1 MEVVVH
7 PTSNILPPEDLEN
20 VVHIKAVEDSTQNC
34 PLPYT
39 IAETEDA
46 RNDSIPS
53 NICVLEGINNYEDSE
68 EDQGQPF
75 LEELLE
81 EQGML
86 NQIKSFGHV
95 SLTSED
101 F

>member
-7 PTSNILPPEDLEN
+7 PTSNIFPPEDLED

-53 NICVLEGINNYEDSE
+53 NSCVLEGINNYED
-68 EDQGQPF
+68 
-75 LEELLE
+75 LRK
-81 EQGML
+81 
-86 NQIKSFGHV
+86 IKDSPSWRSFWK
-95 SLTSED
+95 SKEC
-101 F
+101 